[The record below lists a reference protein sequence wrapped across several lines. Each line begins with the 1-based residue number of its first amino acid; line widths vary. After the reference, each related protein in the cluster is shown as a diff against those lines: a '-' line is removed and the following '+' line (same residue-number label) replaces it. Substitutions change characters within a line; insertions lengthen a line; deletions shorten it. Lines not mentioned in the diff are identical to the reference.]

1 LRSLGYLAYKAPAA
15 AAGNGGSLP
24 DPKDK
29 THTHRAILRAT
40 ALSEAGR
47 LNESDRVLR
56 QLAGSEPKLYAI
68 PFMLG
73 ENAYREGRMKE
84 AQRQF
89 LACLELNPKFS
100 PALIGAA
107 RAYHADRQNEKAK
120 PLLDLA
126 LRDNPGNFLAAYAL
140 GVMANEEGNF
150 ADATKYFTS
159 VIRDRPDFAQAFEGL
174 GIAQVESGEYR
185 NALSNLERA
194 RALGS
199 LNPALLNYQAVALGY
214 VGNFKTAIQLYR
226 QALELKPDYG
236 AARLNL
242 AMAYQK
248 TGDREAA
255 RREFKLLCDSGS
267 ALCRQYRSAFESAPE

>member
-1 LRSLGYLAYKAPAA
+1 
-15 AAGNGGSLP
+15 
-24 DPKDK
+24 
-29 THTHRAILRAT
+29 
-40 ALSEAGR
+40 
-47 LNESDRVLR
+47 
-56 QLAGSEPKLYAI
+56 
-68 PFMLG
+68 
-73 ENAYREGRMKE
+73 
-84 AQRQF
+84 
-89 LACLELNPKFS
+89 
-100 PALIGAA
+100 
-107 RAYHADRQNEKAK
+107 
-120 PLLDLA
+120 
-126 LRDNPGNFLAAYAL
+126 
-140 GVMANEEGNF
+140 
-150 ADATKYFTS
+150 

-267 ALCRQYRSAFESAPE
+267 ALCRQYRSEFESSPE